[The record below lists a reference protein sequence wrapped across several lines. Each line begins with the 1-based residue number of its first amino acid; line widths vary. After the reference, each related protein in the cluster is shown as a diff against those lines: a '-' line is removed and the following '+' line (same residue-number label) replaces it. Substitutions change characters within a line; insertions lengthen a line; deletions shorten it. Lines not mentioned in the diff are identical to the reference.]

1 MLQINYGGLRMDRP
15 DEVLGRTPR
24 IKTGCGKLYATISLP
39 DEPYSETLLRLGK
52 SGGCPASFLDGIGRL
67 ISLTHAPD
75 EIVIKAF
82 SGIRCPSPCWS
93 GGVEVLSCL
102 DAVAKL
108 LKPKQAHEKESAQ
121 GEE

>member
-1 MLQINYGGLRMDRP
+1 MDRP

-39 DEPYSETLLRLGK
+39 DNTYSEIFLRLGK
-52 SGGCPASFLDGIGRL
+52 AGGCPASFLDGIGRL

-108 LKPKQAHEKESAQ
+108 LKPKQDAAQEAQ
-121 GEE
+121 GGSDA